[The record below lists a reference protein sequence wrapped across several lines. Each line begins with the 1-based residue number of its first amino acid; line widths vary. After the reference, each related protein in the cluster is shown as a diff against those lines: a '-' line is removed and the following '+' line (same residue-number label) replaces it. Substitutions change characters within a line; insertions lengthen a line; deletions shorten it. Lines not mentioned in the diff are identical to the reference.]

1 MLAHALTFAGRVF
14 PLANL
19 LAPAL
24 VGWWNRESAYVR
36 FNARSSLGFQVS
48 CLIYEAVGLGAAG
61 ACYLV
66 WQSQS
71 QGPGSAT
78 WLVAASALGLGLLCL
93 FWIAAA
99 ACMVL
104 NASERAH
111 AGMWWRY
118 PLTLRF
124 LR

>member
-1 MLAHALTFAGRVF
+1 MLAHSLTFAGPVF

-36 FNARSSLGFQVS
+36 FHVRSSLGFQVS

-71 QGPGSAT
+71 QGPGFAT
-78 WLVAASALGLGLLCL
+78 WLVAV
-93 FWIAAA
+93 A

-104 NASERAH
+104 YASVQAH
-111 AGMWWRY
+111 AGMCWRY